1 MKVALRVMYKIAS
14 EVNVNINPIALWTG
28 FFAKTTINAPK
39 IKNNAGIA
47 KSSNSIN
54 LFFL

>member
-1 MKVALRVMYKIAS
+1 MYKIAS
-14 EVNVNINPIALWTG
+14 EVNVNTNPIALWTG
-28 FFAKTTINAPK
+28 FFANTTINAPK
-39 IKNNAGIA
+39 INNDAGIA